1 MNIIELD
8 LFNRT
13 QVEKIR
19 ILRLDCQRPLNVEK
33 RLFVPIHQTIGNRAL
48 DVDRKYIRRM
58 LQCMRIIGDG
68 FIELTERTIT
78 SRTIEINE
86 RRLIGGH
93 AFQKMREICNRLFV
107 LAQTLKANATPAQGW
122 NIFLFERQ
130 CRRIIVHGRSKI
142 LLLFLRQAALNIGAQ
157 FESVIGFFEHM
168 RIAIYGIIEAPQ
180 TIEQGSAIHLRPHIV
195 RF

>member
-19 ILRLDCQRPLNVEK
+19 ILWLDRQRPLNIEK
-33 RLFVPIHQTIGNRAL
+33 RLFVPIHQTIRNRAL
-48 DVDRKYIRRM
+48 DVDGKYIRRM
-58 LQCMRIIGDG
+58 LQCMRIIGNG

-86 RRLIGGH
+86 RCLIGGH
-93 AFQKMREICNRLFV
+93 AFQKMREICNCLFV
-107 LAQTLKANATPAQGW
+107 LAQTLEANTTPAQGW

-195 RF
+195 RL